1 MTIPLRVQPG
11 IGEGFA
17 SYLRRV
23 AHTLGTTPRML
34 AIDVDLTCGETTGL
48 LLGPDTTH
56 RIAERLCLRPD
67 DLDDLQL
74 ARWHPVVLDL
84 RLLGHRQRL
93 QRPWIDY
100 LNTRYCPWC
109 LHENGYWRLEW
120 RLPWICTCDEHEIW
134 LHDHC
139 PHCNKLQ
146 RDDAWEAHPTPPRNC
161 LACAEPLITTPT
173 TEAPP
178 DARRR
183 TCTAQ
188 GLLAAED
195 GSIAG
200 YETDPATT
208 VKGWRQSVAIH
219 RTLQRHNQRDP
230 IEHWTAPDADHA
242 LEQAWPL
249 IDAPD
254 PATAAAVV
262 RRWMLGYQKPWPFT
276 QADVS
281 TFIGPLRHALD
292 DVRAVWGTRHL

>member
-1 MTIPLRVQPG
+1 MPPRERLLATRV
-11 IGEGFA
+11 A
-17 SYLRRV
+17 AALDLHLRRTRDL
-23 AHTLGTTPRML
+23 APRPLPPLQQAPTRRRLGSP
-34 AIDVDLTCGETTGL
+34 
-48 LLGPDTTH
+48 P
-56 RIAERLCLRPD
+56 
-67 DLDDLQL
+67 
-74 ARWHPVVLDL
+74 
-84 RLLGHRQRL
+84 
-93 QRPWIDY
+93 
-100 LNTRYCPWC
+100 
-109 LHENGYWRLEW
+109 
-120 RLPWICTCDEHEIW
+120 
-134 LHDHC
+134 
-139 PHCNKLQ
+139 
-146 RDDAWEAHPTPPRNC
+146 HPTGDC
-161 LACAEPLITTPT
+161 LACAESLITTPT

-183 TCTAQ
+183 TYAAQ

-195 GSIAG
+195 SHIAG

-230 IEHWTAPDADHA
+230 VEHWTAPDADHA

>member
-1 MTIPLRVQPG
+1 MPPRPG
-11 IGEGFA
+11 GNLI
-17 SYLRRV
+17 
-23 AHTLGTTPRML
+23 
-34 AIDVDLTCGETTGL
+34 
-48 LLGPDTTH
+48 
-56 RIAERLCLRPD
+56 
-67 DLDDLQL
+67 
-74 ARWHPVVLDL
+74 LDL

-161 LACAEPLITTPT
+161 LACAESLITTPT
-173 TEAPP
+173 TEAPH

-183 TCTAQ
+183 TYAAQ

-195 GSIAG
+195 SHIAG
-200 YETDPATT
+200 YETDPANT

-230 IEHWTAPDADHA
+230 VEHWTAPDADHA